1 MGYVLPDVNSNLLLS
16 LIFDIFVILNDRT
29 LIQQILEKASSSD
42 MNGWGRI
49 GIRQASTDRSD

>member
-42 MNGWGRI
+42 MNGWG
-49 GIRQASTDRSD
+49 